1 MKRLHKL
8 AYPYIVWMVALV
20 VIPTLLVLLLSLT
33 NLDIFRIGPFSFTLD
48 SVSYLGKE
56 KVINAVRNSIKYS
69 GLATLF
75 SFLIGYPVAYFLAQS
90 KSPYKTFYVSLLIIP
105 IWSNMLLRIIA
116 WEKLFFPIS
125 ILNMFGI
132 SFDLIGTDTA
142 IVIGMVS
149 MYLPFMV
156 LPIYSVLEKMDR
168 SLVDAAKDLGA
179 TGTQTFLKVVFPLSI
194 SGVVSGTIM
203 TLLPAMTAFA
213 LPERLGA
220 GKVQLIGNVIQEY
233 FLKTNNINAG
243 SLISILLMV
252 VIILLFMLIL
262 RFDKEGETLI

>member
-1 MKRLHKL
+1 MKNLRKL
-8 AYPYIVWMVALV
+8 SIPYLVWMMLLVAL
-20 VIPTLLVLLLSLT
+20 PTILVLILSIT
-33 NLDIFRIGPFSFTLD
+33 TIDIFRIGPFEFTLE
-48 SVSYLGKE
+48 SFEYLRKP
-56 KVINAVRNSIKYS
+56 KVITAALNSLKFS
-69 GLATLF
+69 SLATII
-75 SFLIGYPVAYFLAQS
+75 SFLIGYPVAYKLARS
-90 KSPYKTFYVSLLIIP
+90 KSNYKTFYVSLLIIP

-116 WEKLFFPIS
+116 WEKLFYPNS

-142 IVIGMVS
+142 ILIGMVS
-149 MYLPFMV
+149 MYLPFMI
-156 LPIYSVLEKMDR
+156 LPIYSVLEKMDP
-168 SLVDAAKDLGA
+168 SLEEAATDLGA
-179 TGTQTFLKVVFPLSI
+179 NRIQAFLRVTFPLSI

-233 FLKTNNINAG
+233 FIKSNNINAG

-252 VIILLFMLIL
+252 IIVLLFMVVL
-262 RFDKEGETLI
+262 RFDKEGETLV

>member
-1 MKRLHKL
+1 
-8 AYPYIVWMVALV
+8 MVALV
-20 VIPTLLVLLLSLT
+20 VLPTFLVLLLSVT
-33 NLDIFRIGPFSFTLD
+33 DLDIFRIGRFTFTLD
-48 SVSYLGKE
+48 SLEYLSKP
-56 KVINAVRNSIKYS
+56 KVINAVKNSLKFS

-75 SFLIGYPVAYFLAQS
+75 SFLIGYPVAYLLSQS
-90 KSPYKTFYVSLLIIP
+90 RSRYKTFYVTLLIIP
-105 IWSNMLLRIIA
+105 VWSNMLLRIIA
-116 WEKLFFPIS
+116 WEKLFYPIS
-125 ILNMFGI
+125 ILNMFGL
-132 SFDLIGTDTA
+132 SYDLIGTDQA

-168 SLVDAAKDLGA
+168 SLVDAAMDLGA
-179 TGTQTFLKVVFPLSI
+179 NRIQTFFRVVFPLSI

-233 FLKTNNINAG
+233 FMKTNNINAG

-252 VIILLFMLIL
+252 VILLLFALIL

>member
-1 MKRLHKL
+1 MRRLSKL
-8 AYPYIVWMVALV
+8 SVPYLVWMIALV
-20 VIPTLLVLLLSLT
+20 VLPTFLVLLLSVT
-33 NLDIFRIGPFSFTLD
+33 DLDIFRIGRFSFTLD
-48 SVSYLGKE
+48 SLEYLSKP
-56 KVINAVRNSIKYS
+56 KVVNAVKNSLKYS

-75 SFLIGYPVAYFLAQS
+75 SFLIGYPVAYLLSQS
-90 KSPYKTFYVSLLIIP
+90 QSRYKTFYVTLLIIP
-105 IWSNMLLRIIA
+105 VWSNMLLRIIA
-116 WEKLFFPIS
+116 WEKLFYPIS
-125 ILNMFGI
+125 ILNMFGL
-132 SFDLIGTDTA
+132 SYDLIGTDQA

-168 SLVDAAKDLGA
+168 SLVDAAMDLGA
-179 TGTQTFLKVVFPLSI
+179 NRIQTFFRVVFPLSI

-233 FLKTNNINAG
+233 FMKTNNVNAG

-252 VIILLFMLIL
+252 VILLLFALIL